1 MLLKVT
7 KAKSLLYLNTFCML
21 SLVKVYIF
29 TLVRETVKTYVHLVL
44 FLKRLVSFSIFIFQL
59 LRSISKVLEMVFGGP
74 FLLFSKI

>member
-7 KAKSLLYLNTFCML
+7 KAKSLLDLNTFCML

-44 FLKRLVSFSIFIFQL
+44 FLKRLVSFLVFSFQL
-59 LRSISKVLEMVFGGP
+59 LRSIFKVLEMTFGAP
-74 FLLFSKI
+74 VLFFSKI